1 MASVHFNRKNVI
13 VLITLSVAMV
23 ILTAV
28 ALKGVVFNWMVE
40 RIQKKCAEKYGCR
53 LHIQRQDLEG
63 FRIVHLGGV
72 SLVPDSGDTL
82 LAIQNLSVTLRLR
95 SLFIGRVDLQAIS
108 MDTCQISLVRGDSG
122 DNFTKILRRSG
133 NQNPNPEKA
142 SDKSRRW
149 DRMVE
154 GIIEEIA
161 SWSDKEVVLHRLV
174 LSYRD
179 AQLEEQLVVPELYLE
194 KGRLQASLVTSSG
207 DGVNVWIADGAF
219 SAGGTSFQG
228 SLKKTRGGENAL
240 PFLTRIDRLKASFDS
255 IQLGFITSRS
265 GDIMHVETHMAVS
278 GGWINHWRI
287 SREEVRVGEMACTL
301 KGTAGPD
308 ILALDSGS
316 VFRLGPLNYALQAS
330 FVPGENSRLKAGLSF
345 NTDTADCFFR
355 SLPTGMFQSLR
366 GLKTKGGLNFK
377 MELDWPLAA
386 PDSLRFEAG
395 MAKRNFSIQS
405 YGNED
410 FSRIK
415 APFSYLAMDGERPVR
430 SVWIGPENPLF
441 FPLDQIPSDLKNAV
455 LICEDPSF
463 MQHRGFV
470 QESIRESMVTNLK
483 QKRFARGGST
493 ISMQLVKN
501 VFLSRNKSVARK
513 LEEILIVWLM
523 EQNGLVSKERMLE
536 VYLNII
542 EWGPDVYGVGEA
554 ARFYFDKEPAELTMP
569 ECIFMAS
576 LIPSPKSFKYRFDGE
591 GNLKPYVRNFFGL
604 VAGRMVRKEMIPQ
617 VVADG
622 LEANVRLVGPAAQ
635 IVLPPDTVPVDT
647 LEILPIIDT
656 VD

>member
-1 MASVHFNRKNVI
+1 MAADPLNRKNVI

-23 ILTAV
+23 ILTAF

-40 RIQKKCAEKYGCR
+40 RIQKKCLDKYGYR
-53 LHIQRQDLEG
+53 LHIQQQDLEG
-63 FRIVHLGGV
+63 FRMVHLGGV
-72 SLVPDSGDTL
+72 SLVPEGGDTL
-82 LAIQNLSVTLRLR
+82 LVVQNLSVTLRLR
-95 SLFIGRVDLQAIS
+95 SLLVGRIDLRALS
-108 MDTCQISLVRGDSG
+108 MDTCQISLVRSDSG
-122 DNFTKILRRSG
+122 DNFSRILKRKETQAPAPEIRSD
-133 NQNPNPEKA
+133 N
-142 SDKSRRW
+142 SRRW
-149 DRMVE
+149 DRSVE
-154 GIIEEIA
+154 GIIDEIA

-179 AQLEEQLVVPELYLE
+179 PRSEEQLVVPELYLE
-194 KGRLQASLVTSSG
+194 KGRLQASMVTSSS
-207 DGVNVWIADGAF
+207 DGVNVWIADGEF
-219 SAGGTSFQG
+219 SAEGTTFKG
-228 SLKKTRGGENAL
+228 SLKKTRGDENAL
-240 PFLTRIDRLKASFDS
+240 PFLTRIDGMRASFDS
-255 IQLGFITSRS
+255 IQVGLTSSRA
-265 GDIMHVETHMAVS
+265 GEIMQLETHLEVY
-278 GGWINHWRI
+278 GGWLYHWRI
-287 SREEVRVGEMACTL
+287 SLEEVRVGELACKL

-308 ILALDSGS
+308 YLVLDSGS
-316 VFRLGPLNYALQAS
+316 VFRLGPLNYAIQAS
-330 FVPGENSRLKAGLSF
+330 YSPGENGRLTAGLSF
-345 NTDTADCFFR
+345 QTDTADHFFR
-355 SLPTGMFQSLR
+355 SLPAGMFHSLR

-377 MELDWPLAA
+377 MELDWPLGA
-386 PDSLRFEAG
+386 PDSLRFKSG
-395 MAKRNFSIQS
+395 MFKRNFSVQS
-405 YGNED
+405 YGTED

-415 APFSYLAMDGERPVR
+415 APFNYLAMDGERPVR
-430 SVWIGPENPLF
+430 SIWIGPENPMF
-441 FPLDQIPSDLKNAV
+441 TPLDQIPTDLKNAI

-470 QESIRESMVTNLK
+470 EESIRESMVTNLK

-513 LEEILIVWLM
+513 LEEILIVWIM
-523 EQNGLVSKERMLE
+523 EQNGLVSKERMFE

-554 ARFYFDKEPAELTMP
+554 ARFYFDKSPAELTMP

-622 LEANVRLVGPAAQ
+622 LEANVRLIGPAAQ

-647 LEILPIIDT
+647 LETLPIIDIIN
-656 VD
+656 